1 MNFGKMT
8 GRNQDAIKKTAAG
21 LLKLLNPHLTAELL
35 SLDAVHPI
43 VEFAIEMRKRVT
55 DQLAIMKPEE
65 FGDVIY
71 ACDFKGL

>member
-1 MNFGKMT
+1 
-8 GRNQDAIKKTAAG
+8 
-21 LLKLLNPHLTAELL
+21 
-35 SLDAVHPI
+35 